1 MTEAG
6 LFETLVEKLK
16 EKHPNIEQMLERG
29 RAKGKEVQVIRD
41 QGKAARRAGDL
52 VDARRLNEMARDLEC
67 RHKSDISLTVPSWEH
82 RGEEAS
88 CPRCRDMHWLD
99 RGGEYVPCTSC
110 SAFDMEAVRLR
121 HSGIPEA
128 RRQQTLGS
136 FKPGVHLL
144 AAEALKDAW
153 NFVNSGKPW
162 LVLSGNPGCG
172 KSHLA
177 RGAALELIHQGWD
190 VIYTASVSLATLL
203 HSTQAPGSKRQLD
216 DVMKELAEV
225 DLLVL
230 DDYGAEKQS
239 YFTTPQFEEIFRA
252 RNDSLGATIITTNL
266 PRDQI
271 KAISSR
277 IHSRMEDRELSVW
290 RHMAGVPDYRIG

>member
-6 LFETLVEKLK
+6 LFETLIEKLK
-16 EKHPNIEQMLERG
+16 EKHPNIEERLERG
-29 RAKGKEVQVIRD
+29 RAKGKEVQAIRD

-99 RGGEYVPCTSC
+99 RGGEYVPCTNC
-110 SAFDMEAVRLR
+110 SAFDMEAVRLSR
-121 HSGIPEA
+121 SGIPEA

-136 FKPGVHLL
+136 FKPGVHPIAKL
-144 AAEALKDAW
+144 ALEDAW
-153 NFVNSGKPW
+153 AFVNGGKPW

-172 KSHLA
+172 KTHLA

-190 VIYTASVSLATLL
+190 VIYTTSVALATRLK
-203 HSTQAPGSKRQLD
+203 STQSPTSELRFE
-216 DVMKELAEV
+216 DVMKQLTEAG
-225 DLLVL
+225 LLVV
-230 DDYGAEKQS
+230 DDYGSETQS
-239 YFTTPQFEEIFRA
+239 DFVTSTYEDIFNA
-252 RNDSLGATIITTNL
+252 RYDAMGVTIITTNL
-266 PRDQI
+266 PKEQLKR
-271 KAISSR
+271 ISPR
-277 IHSRMEDRELSVW
+277 IYSRMGDRELSVW
-290 RHMAGVPDYRIG
+290 RHMAGVPDYRRG